1 MRATKGHSHAMEEKL
16 FWISRG
22 FRVVLCVEIVC
33 LQHGTFRA
41 ELESELAEYECPT
54 CACRCRATMIC
65 EGVTWRIQLSGNWE
79 LVDGPLWSNVKKI
92 LLATPDELVP
102 VRKIHRKPL
111 LSKGRRRLLGLR
123 VLGNNKTLTQT
134 QNT

>member
-1 MRATKGHSHAMEEKL
+1 MQWEEKL

-33 LQHGTFRA
+33 LQHDTFRA
-41 ELESELAEYECPT
+41 ELESELDEYACPE
-54 CACRCRATMIC
+54 CACRCRATI
-65 EGVTWRIQLSGNWE
+65 ILNI
-79 LVDGPLWSNVKKI
+79 KKI
-92 LLATPDELVP
+92 LLATPDELIP
-102 VRKIHRKPL
+102 VRKIHHKPL
-111 LSKGRRRLLGLR
+111 LSKGRTRLLGLR